1 VNPSTPAFD
10 KIPDDEPV
18 TFMPLETVWADS
30 RVDTSR
36 CRPKSEVSTGY
47 VRFVN
52 GDILSPKVT
61 PTFQAG
67 RSALITTMT
76 TPAGAAS
83 TEVHV
88 VRARPGLAD
97 PRFVRYGLL
106 TKPFLEEG
114 VSRFQGVAGLQR
126 VPDEFLRDLALRAV
140 DIDGQRRIAD
150 FLDDQVA
157 RIDNIVAARSRQKEA
172 IDEEDL
178 ASMAD
183 ALSGGCRDQ
192 GGAETGWEWLPRV
205 PATWGVAPVFAFYD
219 AQLGKMLNPERAAGA
234 HPRPYLRNANV
245 HWFDIDVTDVA
256 IMSFEPG
263 ERVRYQVLPG
273 DLLVCEGG
281 AGVAEA
287 AVWRGQIEECY
298 FQKSLHRVRPR
309 GHLPAEWIMYWLRL
323 AKASGVFESD
333 GNLATIPHL
342 TGEQLR
348 EYRIPVPPPE
358 AVPLAALQVSLDTNA
373 RLRSLVRESVARL
386 EELKRSLIT
395 AAVTGQFDVSTADG
409 SKIPS

>member
-1 VNPSTPAFD
+1 
-10 KIPDDEPV
+10 
-18 TFMPLETVWADS
+18 
-30 RVDTSR
+30 
-36 CRPKSEVSTGY
+36 
-47 VRFVN
+47 
-52 GDILSPKVT
+52 
-61 PTFQAG
+61 
-67 RSALITTMT
+67 
-76 TPAGAAS
+76 
-83 TEVHV
+83 VHV

-126 VPDEFLRDLALRAV
+126 VPDEFLRDLALGAV

-192 GGAETGWEWLPRV
+192 GGAETGWDWLPRV

>member
-1 VNPSTPAFD
+1 MGLIWASARSWRSFEIQRCARST
-10 KIPDDEPV
+10 
-18 TFMPLETVWADS
+18 
-30 RVDTSR
+30 
-36 CRPKSEVSTGY
+36 
-47 VRFVN
+47 
-52 GDILSPKVT
+52 
-61 PTFQAG
+61 
-67 RSALITTMT
+67 SA
-76 TPAGAAS
+76 
-83 TEVHV
+83 E
-88 VRARPGLAD
+88 
-97 PRFVRYGLL
+97 
-106 TKPFLEEG
+106 
-114 VSRFQGVAGLQR
+114 
-126 VPDEFLRDLALRAV
+126 
-140 DIDGQRRIAD
+140 QRRIAD

-157 RIDNIVAARSRQKEA
+157 RIDNIIAARSRQQVA

-183 ALSGGCRDQ
+183 ALSGGCREQ

-287 AVWRGQIEECY
+287 AVWRGEIEECY

-348 EYRIPVPPPE
+348 EYRIPVPPPD
-358 AVPLAALQVSLDTNA
+358 AVPLAALHASLDTNA
-373 RLRSLVRESVARL
+373 RLRSLVRASVARL

-395 AAVTGQFDVSTADG
+395 AAVTGEFEVSSADG
-409 SKIPS
+409 SRVRV